1 MPGPRIAS
9 GQRVTLRTLERDD
22 LPFLQRA
29 FANPEL
35 RYPVGTQLKTE
46 DQLED
51 WHEDESKDEF
61 LVCLDDAGPGRPDED
76 ADVRPIGA
84 ITAED
89 MDWRRPELAYWL
101 VPEVHGEGYGAEAL
115 SLVVDYLF
123 RTYDAP
129 AVGAGVFAFND
140 ASRGLLESLGFEE
153 EGRVRKDRFIDGA
166 YRDRIVYG
174 LLREDWRDAERS

>member
-1 MPGPRIAS
+1 
-9 GQRVTLRTLERDD
+9 
-22 LPFLQRA
+22 
-29 FANPEL
+29 
-35 RYPVGTQLKTE
+35 
-46 DQLED
+46 
-51 WHEDESKDEF
+51 
-61 LVCLDDAGPGRPDED
+61 
-76 ADVRPIGA
+76 
-84 ITAED
+84 
-89 MDWRRPELAYWL
+89 
-101 VPEVHGEGYGAEAL
+101 EAL